1 MPTKAH
7 AACMHTQR
15 RVEQQLVIV
24 SHLSKQW
31 HHPHLGGGGFNSAL
45 GGGMCPQGGNVL
57 GTLERQLA
65 FKTCANV
72 SSSANLLLRPLLTVD
87 MLTVAAHRHGAI

>member
-1 MPTKAH
+1 MSTKAH
-7 AACMHTQR
+7 AVCMHTQR

-31 HHPHLGGGGFNSAL
+31 HHPHLGGGGFLLWGAACAPR
-45 GGGMCPQGGNVL
+45 GGDVIGI
-57 GTLERQLA
+57 LEQQLA

>member
-7 AACMHTQR
+7 AVCMHTQR

-31 HHPHLGGGGFNSAL
+31 HHPSPWWGRISSLGF
-45 GGGMCPQGGNVL
+45 GMCPWGGDVI
-57 GTLERQLA
+57 GILEQQLA

>member
-1 MPTKAH
+1 MSTKSH

-31 HHPHLGGGGFNSAL
+31 HHPHLGGGGFLLWGAACAP
-45 GGGMCPQGGNVL
+45 GGCVIGI
-57 GTLERQLA
+57 LERQLA
-65 FKTCANV
+65 FKASANV
-72 SSSANLLLRPLLTVD
+72 SSSADLLLRPLLTVD
-87 MLTVAAHRHGAI
+87 MLTVAAHRHCAI